1 MPVGTDEKN
10 SQKKNFDEK
19 QLVVFKLGKEEFGV
33 DINKVKEI
41 IRWEDVT
48 RIPNTSPYIK
58 GVINLRGSIIVV
70 NDLAMKLGLSS
81 KEIDNDTRILV
92 VEVGDNTV
100 GMIVDSATEVL
111 RLGGEK
117 IRDAPSMITSTIDHN
132 YIEGVGL
139 LDEKR
144 LLTLLDLG
152 RVLESKDFEK
162 IWQAQQMAQQ
172 KMQNEKVKAE
182 KEVVKDKVK
191 PSKHE
196 EDIKPQTEPIPDDES
211 SKTTETEPEIQ
222 PEEAP
227 VKKQLE
233 PEKESTKKK
242 DLQKLKKR

>member
-1 MPVGTDEKN
+1 MSTNNKVINE
-10 SQKKNFDEK
+10 Q
-19 QLVVFKLGKEEFGV
+19 QLVVFELANEEFGV
-33 DINKVKEI
+33 NINKVKEI

-48 RIPNTSPYIK
+48 RIPNTAPYIK
-58 GVINLRGSIIVV
+58 GVINLRGNIIVI
-70 NDLAMKLGLSS
+70 NDLAMKLGLPS
-81 KEIDNDTRILV
+81 KEIDDNTRILV
-92 VEVGDNTV
+92 VEVGNDTV
-100 GMIVDSATEVL
+100 GMVVDSATEVL
-111 RLGGEK
+111 RLEGEK

-152 RVLESKDFEK
+152 KVLESKDFEK

-196 EDIKPQTEPIPDDES
+196 GDIKPQTEPIPDDKP
-211 SKTTETEPEIQ
+211 SKTTETEQEIK

-242 DLQKLKKR
+242 DLQKL